1 MSFYRIQSVFLLQQK
16 ILFRRFVELTYM
28 VMSNL
33 EQIQLFGEKQIR
45 TAWNDAEEK
54 WYFSVIDIIAALV
67 ETDRPRKYW
76 SDLKRKLLAEG
87 SELSEKI
94 GQLKMKSSDGKMY
107 ATDVADQEQLFRLV
121 QSIPSPKVEP
131 IKLWIARVSSER
143 IDEMID
149 PELSIDRAIDI
160 YRRKGYSEEWINQR
174 LQGKKERKKLT
185 DEWKRVGVKE
195 KQYAILTNAIYEVWS
210 GMTAKEYKHL
220 KGLKKENLRDNMTDT
235 ESALT
240 TLAEVATREISQ
252 NEDPETIAH
261 SINIARRGGKS
272 LARAQPD
279 SFILSRPPD
288 KAVGQWLP
296 RQKAMGNHTAYT
308 LISGRGEQT
317 DRSNGR
323 SPRDQWFRCCEG
335 SGGCR
340 LGHHRRRKMTNRGR
354 GRCHY
359 NYPGTSDAQQGTPR
373 FLHSESCCCPKYK
386 THRGRHIQPW

>member
-1 MSFYRIQSVFLLQQK
+1 MKDKLQV
-16 ILFRRFVELTYM
+16 I
-28 VMSNL
+28 SNL
-33 EQIQLFGEKQIR
+33 FENYEIR
-45 TAWNDAEEK
+45 SIWNSNKED
-54 WYFSVIDIIAALV
+54 YQFSVVDVIGAL
-67 ETDRPRKYW
+67 TDSKRTRKYW
-76 SDLKRKLLAEG
+76 NDLKIKLNEEG

-131 IKLWIARVSSER
+131 IKVWIARVASER

-149 PELSIDRAIDI
+149 PEISIDRAIEM

-174 LQGKKERKKLT
+174 LQGKRERKKLT

-252 NEDPETIAH
+252 NEDPGTITH
-261 SINIARRGGKS
+261 SIDIARRGGGVAKV
-272 LARAQPD
+272 AREALEDQ
-279 SFILSRPPD
+279 L
-288 KAVGQWLP
+288 
-296 RQKAMGNHTAYT
+296 
-308 LISGRGEQT
+308 
-317 DRSNGR
+317 GR
-323 SPRDQWFRCCEG
+323 SIISSENAKTLNNPE
-335 SGGCR
+335 
-340 LGHHRRRKMTNRGR
+340 
-354 GRCHY
+354 
-359 NYPGTSDAQQGTPR
+359 TPK
-373 FLHSESCCCPKYK
+373 E
-386 THRGRHIQPW
+386 IEEQ

>member
-1 MSFYRIQSVFLLQQK
+1 
-16 ILFRRFVELTYM
+16 
-28 VMSNL
+28 MSNL

-94 GQLKMKSSDGKMY
+94 GQLKMKSADGKMY

-131 IKLWIARVSSER
+131 IKLWIA
-143 IDEMID
+143 
-149 PELSIDRAIDI
+149 
-160 YRRKGYSEEWINQR
+160 EEWINQR

-252 NEDPETIAH
+252 NEDPGTITH
-261 SINIARRGGKS
+261 SIDIARRGGGVAKV
-272 LARAQPD
+272 AREALEDQ
-279 SFILSRPPD
+279 L
-288 KAVGQWLP
+288 
-296 RQKAMGNHTAYT
+296 
-308 LISGRGEQT
+308 
-317 DRSNGR
+317 GR
-323 SPRDQWFRCCEG
+323 SIISSENAKTLNNPE
-335 SGGCR
+335 
-340 LGHHRRRKMTNRGR
+340 
-354 GRCHY
+354 
-359 NYPGTSDAQQGTPR
+359 TPK
-373 FLHSESCCCPKYK
+373 E
-386 THRGRHIQPW
+386 IEEQ

>member
-1 MSFYRIQSVFLLQQK
+1 MSGCGRCIRFYRIHSISLLQQK

-67 ETDRPRKYW
+67 STDRPRKYW

-94 GQLKMKSSDGKMY
+94 GQLKMKSADGKMY

-149 PELSIDRAIDI
+149 PELSIDRAIDM

-261 SINIARRGGKS
+261 SINIARRGGGVAKVAREALEDELGKS
-272 LARAQPD
+272 IISPENA
-279 SFILSRPPD
+279 
-288 KAVGQWLP
+288 K
-296 RQKAMGNHTAYT
+296 T
-308 LISGRGEQT
+308 LNPTETPKEIEEQ
-317 DRSNGR
+317 
-323 SPRDQWFRCCEG
+323 
-335 SGGCR
+335 
-340 LGHHRRRKMTNRGR
+340 
-354 GRCHY
+354 
-359 NYPGTSDAQQGTPR
+359 
-373 FLHSESCCCPKYK
+373 
-386 THRGRHIQPW
+386 

>member
-1 MSFYRIQSVFLLQQK
+1 M
-16 ILFRRFVELTYM
+16 
-28 VMSNL
+28 
-33 EQIQLFGEKQIR
+33 EQIQLFGERKIR
-45 TAWNDAEEK
+45 TVWDDAEEK
-54 WYFSVIDIIAALV
+54 WYFSITDIISALV

-76 SDLKRKLLAEG
+76 SDLKRKLKAEG

-94 GQLKMKSSDGKMY
+94 GQLKMKSADGKMY

-131 IKLWIARVSSER
+131 IKVWIARVASER
-143 IDEMID
+143 VDEIID
-149 PELSIDRAIDI
+149 PEISIDRAIEV

-252 NEDPETIAH
+252 NEDPDTIAH
-261 SINIARRGGKS
+261 SINIARRGGGVAKV
-272 LARAQPD
+272 ARVALEDQLGRTIISAENAKD
-279 SFILSRPPD
+279 
-288 KAVGQWLP
+288 
-296 RQKAMGNHTAYT
+296 
-308 LISGRGEQT
+308 LIIPV
-317 DRSNGR
+317 
-323 SPRDQWFRCCEG
+323 SPKEIDDQ
-335 SGGCR
+335 
-340 LGHHRRRKMTNRGR
+340 
-354 GRCHY
+354 
-359 NYPGTSDAQQGTPR
+359 
-373 FLHSESCCCPKYK
+373 
-386 THRGRHIQPW
+386 

>member
-1 MSFYRIQSVFLLQQK
+1 MSGCGRCIRFYRIQSIFLLQQK

-45 TAWNDAEEK
+45 TAWNDVEEK

-94 GQLKMKSSDGKMY
+94 GQLKMKSADGKMY

-149 PELSIDRAIDI
+149 PELSIDRAIDM

-261 SINIARRGGKS
+261 SINIARRGGGVAKVAREALEDQLGKS
-272 LARAQPD
+272 IISPENA
-279 SFILSRPPD
+279 
-288 KAVGQWLP
+288 K
-296 RQKAMGNHTAYT
+296 T
-308 LISGRGEQT
+308 LNPTETPKEIEEQ
-317 DRSNGR
+317 
-323 SPRDQWFRCCEG
+323 
-335 SGGCR
+335 
-340 LGHHRRRKMTNRGR
+340 
-354 GRCHY
+354 
-359 NYPGTSDAQQGTPR
+359 
-373 FLHSESCCCPKYK
+373 
-386 THRGRHIQPW
+386 

>member
-1 MSFYRIQSVFLLQQK
+1 MNFCRIQSVFLLQQK

-149 PELSIDRAIDI
+149 PELSIDRAIDM

-235 ESALT
+235 ESAFT

-261 SINIARRGGKS
+261 SINIARRGGGVAKVAREALEDQLGKS
-272 LARAQPD
+272 IISPENA
-279 SFILSRPPD
+279 
-288 KAVGQWLP
+288 K
-296 RQKAMGNHTAYT
+296 T
-308 LISGRGEQT
+308 LNPTETPKEIEEQ
-317 DRSNGR
+317 
-323 SPRDQWFRCCEG
+323 
-335 SGGCR
+335 
-340 LGHHRRRKMTNRGR
+340 
-354 GRCHY
+354 
-359 NYPGTSDAQQGTPR
+359 
-373 FLHSESCCCPKYK
+373 
-386 THRGRHIQPW
+386 

>member
-1 MSFYRIQSVFLLQQK
+1 
-16 ILFRRFVELTYM
+16 
-28 VMSNL
+28 MSNL

-121 QSIPSPKVEP
+121 QSIPSSKVEP
-131 IKLWIARVSSER
+131 IKLWIARVASER
-143 IDEMID
+143 IDEIID
-149 PELSIDRAIDI
+149 PEISIDRAIDM

-252 NEDPETIAH
+252 NEDPATIAH
-261 SINIARRGGKS
+261 SINIARRGGGVAKV
-272 LARAQPD
+272 AREALEDQ
-279 SFILSRPPD
+279 L
-288 KAVGQWLP
+288 
-296 RQKAMGNHTAYT
+296 
-308 LISGRGEQT
+308 
-317 DRSNGR
+317 GR
-323 SPRDQWFRCCEG
+323 SII
-335 SGGCR
+335 S
-340 LGHHRRRKMTNRGR
+340 
-354 GRCHY
+354 
-359 NYPGTSDAQQGTPR
+359 
-373 FLHSESCCCPKYK
+373 SENAKTLNAPESPKE
-386 THRGRHIQPW
+386 IEEQ

>member
-1 MSFYRIQSVFLLQQK
+1 MHLATVIRKY
-16 ILFRRFVELTYM
+16 VETTYWL
-28 VMSNL
+28 MSNL

-76 SDLKRKLLAEG
+76 SDLKRKLIAEG

-131 IKLWIARVSSER
+131 IKLWIARVASER
-143 IDEMID
+143 IDEIID
-149 PELSIDRAIDI
+149 PEISIDRAIDM

-252 NEDPETIAH
+252 NEDPATIAH
-261 SINIARRGGKS
+261 SINIARRGGGVAKV
-272 LARAQPD
+272 AREALEDQ
-279 SFILSRPPD
+279 L
-288 KAVGQWLP
+288 
-296 RQKAMGNHTAYT
+296 
-308 LISGRGEQT
+308 
-317 DRSNGR
+317 GR
-323 SPRDQWFRCCEG
+323 SII
-335 SGGCR
+335 S
-340 LGHHRRRKMTNRGR
+340 
-354 GRCHY
+354 
-359 NYPGTSDAQQGTPR
+359 
-373 FLHSESCCCPKYK
+373 SENAKTLNAPESPKE
-386 THRGRHIQPW
+386 IEEQ

>member
-149 PELSIDRAIDI
+149 PELSIDRAIDM

-261 SINIARRGGKS
+261 SINIARRGGGVAKVAREALEDQLGKS
-272 LARAQPD
+272 IISPENA
-279 SFILSRPPD
+279 
-288 KAVGQWLP
+288 K
-296 RQKAMGNHTAYT
+296 T
-308 LISGRGEQT
+308 LNPTETPKEIEEQ
-317 DRSNGR
+317 
-323 SPRDQWFRCCEG
+323 
-335 SGGCR
+335 
-340 LGHHRRRKMTNRGR
+340 
-354 GRCHY
+354 
-359 NYPGTSDAQQGTPR
+359 
-373 FLHSESCCCPKYK
+373 
-386 THRGRHIQPW
+386 

>member
-1 MSFYRIQSVFLLQQK
+1 MDFCRIQSNYLLQQK

-28 VMSNL
+28 AMSNL

-45 TAWNDAEEK
+45 TAWNDVEEK

-94 GQLKMKSSDGKMY
+94 GQLKMKSADGKMY

-149 PELSIDRAIDI
+149 PELSIDRAIDM

-261 SINIARRGGKS
+261 SINIARRGGGVAKVAREALEDQLGKS
-272 LARAQPD
+272 IISSKNA
-279 SFILSRPPD
+279 
-288 KAVGQWLP
+288 K
-296 RQKAMGNHTAYT
+296 T
-308 LISGRGEQT
+308 LNSTETPKEIEEQ
-317 DRSNGR
+317 
-323 SPRDQWFRCCEG
+323 
-335 SGGCR
+335 
-340 LGHHRRRKMTNRGR
+340 
-354 GRCHY
+354 
-359 NYPGTSDAQQGTPR
+359 
-373 FLHSESCCCPKYK
+373 
-386 THRGRHIQPW
+386 

>member
-1 MSFYRIQSVFLLQQK
+1 MKFCRIQSVFLLQQK

-67 ETDRPRKYW
+67 DTDRPRKYW

-149 PELSIDRAIDI
+149 PELSIDRAIDM

-235 ESALT
+235 ESAIS

-261 SINIARRGGKS
+261 SINIARRGGGVAKVAREALEDQLGKS
-272 LARAQPD
+272 IISPENA
-279 SFILSRPPD
+279 
-288 KAVGQWLP
+288 K
-296 RQKAMGNHTAYT
+296 T
-308 LISGRGEQT
+308 LNPTETPKEIEEQ
-317 DRSNGR
+317 
-323 SPRDQWFRCCEG
+323 
-335 SGGCR
+335 
-340 LGHHRRRKMTNRGR
+340 
-354 GRCHY
+354 
-359 NYPGTSDAQQGTPR
+359 
-373 FLHSESCCCPKYK
+373 
-386 THRGRHIQPW
+386 

>member
-67 ETDRPRKYW
+67 DTDRPRKYW

-149 PELSIDRAIDI
+149 PELSIDRAIDM

-235 ESALT
+235 ESALS

-261 SINIARRGGKS
+261 SINIARRGGGVAKVAREALEDQLGKS
-272 LARAQPD
+272 IISPENA
-279 SFILSRPPD
+279 
-288 KAVGQWLP
+288 K
-296 RQKAMGNHTAYT
+296 T
-308 LISGRGEQT
+308 LNPTETPKEIEEQ
-317 DRSNGR
+317 
-323 SPRDQWFRCCEG
+323 
-335 SGGCR
+335 
-340 LGHHRRRKMTNRGR
+340 
-354 GRCHY
+354 
-359 NYPGTSDAQQGTPR
+359 
-373 FLHSESCCCPKYK
+373 
-386 THRGRHIQPW
+386 

>member
-1 MSFYRIQSVFLLQQK
+1 MSFCRIQSTFLLQLL
-16 ILFRRFVELTYM
+16 IVVCRFVEHTYRT
-28 VMSNL
+28 MSNL

-67 ETDRPRKYW
+67 DTDRPRKYW
-76 SDLKRKLLAEG
+76 SDLKRKLIAEG

-131 IKLWIARVSSER
+131 IKVWIARVASER

-149 PELSIDRAIDI
+149 PEISIDRAIEM

-174 LQGKKERKKLT
+174 LQGKRERKKLT

-252 NEDPETIAH
+252 NEDPGTITH
-261 SINIARRGGKS
+261 SIDIARRGGGVAKV
-272 LARAQPD
+272 AREALEDQ
-279 SFILSRPPD
+279 L
-288 KAVGQWLP
+288 
-296 RQKAMGNHTAYT
+296 
-308 LISGRGEQT
+308 
-317 DRSNGR
+317 GR
-323 SPRDQWFRCCEG
+323 SIISSENAKTLNNPE
-335 SGGCR
+335 
-340 LGHHRRRKMTNRGR
+340 
-354 GRCHY
+354 
-359 NYPGTSDAQQGTPR
+359 TPK
-373 FLHSESCCCPKYK
+373 E
-386 THRGRHIQPW
+386 IEEQ

>member
-1 MSFYRIQSVFLLQQK
+1 MIICRIQSIFLLQQK
-16 ILFRRFVELTYM
+16 FLFRRFVELTYM

-94 GQLKMKSSDGKMY
+94 GQLKMKSADGKMY

-149 PELSIDRAIDI
+149 PELSIDRAIDM

-261 SINIARRGGKS
+261 SINIARRGGGVAKVAREALEDQLGKS
-272 LARAQPD
+272 IISSKNA
-279 SFILSRPPD
+279 
-288 KAVGQWLP
+288 K
-296 RQKAMGNHTAYT
+296 T
-308 LISGRGEQT
+308 LNSTETPKEIEEQ
-317 DRSNGR
+317 
-323 SPRDQWFRCCEG
+323 
-335 SGGCR
+335 
-340 LGHHRRRKMTNRGR
+340 
-354 GRCHY
+354 
-359 NYPGTSDAQQGTPR
+359 
-373 FLHSESCCCPKYK
+373 
-386 THRGRHIQPW
+386 

>member
-1 MSFYRIQSVFLLQQK
+1 MNFCRIQSVFLLQQK
-16 ILFRRFVELTYM
+16 ILFSRFVELTYM

-94 GQLKMKSSDGKMY
+94 GQLKMKSADGKMY
-107 ATDVADQEQLFRLV
+107 ATDVADQEQLFRL
-121 QSIPSPKVEP
+121 
-131 IKLWIARVSSER
+131 ARVSSER

-149 PELSIDRAIDI
+149 PELSIDRAIDM

-252 NEDPETIAH
+252 NEDPGTITH
-261 SINIARRGGKS
+261 SIDIARRGGGVAKV
-272 LARAQPD
+272 AREALEDQ
-279 SFILSRPPD
+279 L
-288 KAVGQWLP
+288 
-296 RQKAMGNHTAYT
+296 
-308 LISGRGEQT
+308 
-317 DRSNGR
+317 GR
-323 SPRDQWFRCCEG
+323 SIISSENAKTLNNPE
-335 SGGCR
+335 
-340 LGHHRRRKMTNRGR
+340 
-354 GRCHY
+354 
-359 NYPGTSDAQQGTPR
+359 TPK
-373 FLHSESCCCPKYK
+373 E
-386 THRGRHIQPW
+386 IEEQ

>member
-1 MSFYRIQSVFLLQQK
+1 MSFCQIQSTFLLQL
-16 ILFRRFVELTYM
+16 IIVVCRFVEITKL

-76 SDLKRKLLAEG
+76 SDLKRKLVAEG

-121 QSIPSPKVEP
+121 QSIPSHRVEP
-131 IKLWIARVSSER
+131 IKLWIARVASER

-149 PELSIDRAIDI
+149 PEVSIDRAIDM

-252 NEDPETIAH
+252 NEDPETITH
-261 SINIARRGGKS
+261 SISIARRGGGVAKVAREALEDQLGRSVISSDNAKS
-272 LARAQPD
+272 LNTPEAPNE
-279 SFILSRPPD
+279 I
-288 KAVGQWLP
+288 
-296 RQKAMGNHTAYT
+296 
-308 LISGRGEQT
+308 E
-317 DRSNGR
+317 
-323 SPRDQWFRCCEG
+323 DQ
-335 SGGCR
+335 
-340 LGHHRRRKMTNRGR
+340 
-354 GRCHY
+354 
-359 NYPGTSDAQQGTPR
+359 
-373 FLHSESCCCPKYK
+373 
-386 THRGRHIQPW
+386 

>member
-1 MSFYRIQSVFLLQQK
+1 MNFSRIKSVFLLQQK

-76 SDLKRKLLAEG
+76 SDLKRKLIVEG
-87 SELSEKI
+87 SEVSEKI
-94 GQLKMKSSDGKMY
+94 GHLKMVAPDGKMRD
-107 ATDVADQEQLFRLV
+107 TDVADQEQLFRLV

-131 IKLWIARVSSER
+131 IKLWIARVASER
-143 IDEMID
+143 IDEIID
-149 PELSIDRAIDI
+149 PEISIDRAIDM

-210 GMTAKEYKHL
+210 GMSAKEYKHL

-240 TLAEVATREISQ
+240 TLAEVATREISK

-261 SINIARRGGKS
+261 SINIARRGGGVAKVAREALEDQLGKS
-272 LARAQPD
+272 IISSENA
-279 SFILSRPPD
+279 
-288 KAVGQWLP
+288 K
-296 RQKAMGNHTAYT
+296 T
-308 LISGRGEQT
+308 LNPTETPKEIEEQ
-317 DRSNGR
+317 
-323 SPRDQWFRCCEG
+323 
-335 SGGCR
+335 
-340 LGHHRRRKMTNRGR
+340 
-354 GRCHY
+354 
-359 NYPGTSDAQQGTPR
+359 
-373 FLHSESCCCPKYK
+373 
-386 THRGRHIQPW
+386 

>member
-1 MSFYRIQSVFLLQQK
+1 
-16 ILFRRFVELTYM
+16 
-28 VMSNL
+28 MSNL
-33 EQIQLFGEKQIR
+33 EQIQLFGDKQIR

-54 WYFSVIDIIAALV
+54 WYFSIIDIITALV

-76 SDLKRKLLAEG
+76 SDLKRKLNAEG

-94 GQLKMKSSDGKMY
+94 GQLKMRSADGKMY

-131 IKLWIARVSSER
+131 VKVWIARVASER

-149 PELSIDRAIDI
+149 PEISIDRAIDM

-210 GMTAKEYKHL
+210 GMTAKEYKHF

-252 NEDPETIAH
+252 NEDPDNIAH
-261 SINIARRGGKS
+261 SVSIARRGA
-272 LARAQPD
+272 LEDQ
-279 SFILSRPPD
+279 L
-288 KAVGQWLP
+288 
-296 RQKAMGNHTAYT
+296 
-308 LISGRGEQT
+308 
-317 DRSNGR
+317 GR
-323 SPRDQWFRCCEG
+323 SVISPENAKTLNAPESPDLIEEQ
-335 SGGCR
+335 
-340 LGHHRRRKMTNRGR
+340 
-354 GRCHY
+354 
-359 NYPGTSDAQQGTPR
+359 SDP
-373 FLHSESCCCPKYK
+373 E
-386 THRGRHIQPW
+386 